1 MNFDLWKCT
10 WFGFSSE
17 KDKEKPANPVSKK
30 FKLFAIFSSL
40 QLHYWD
46 HSVASAEL
54 CTGTIHK
61 QRRQIFQ
68 IFDTPLLHV
77 GRFLVVLSVGFFW
90 PIFEALPPTPNCRRR
105 LWIAPRLS
113 DKGHKFLG
121 AVVTYLPCD
130 MVILFADVFL
140 SGYLMRIEVKRRST
154 YHLGVIQ

>member
-17 KDKEKPANPVSKK
+17 KDKEKPANLVSKK

-68 IFDTPLLHV
+68 IFDTPLPHV
-77 GRFLVVLSVGFFW
+77 GRFLVVLSVGFFDQ
-90 PIFEALPPTPNCRRR
+90 FLNCRRR
-105 LWIAPRLS
+105 LWMAPRLS

-154 YHLGVIQ
+154 YHLGVNQ